1 MTIERYDPKERVLT
15 LGYWL
20 KKILLRAGSSQS
32 RFKKHLLENL
42 PTFRTTAEY
51 RVTIQGSDGDGR
63 LKVVHSPAYPGL
75 GALDDRSGYAY
86 ISSNRFVPFFQE
98 VVG

>member
-32 RFKKHLLENL
+32 RFKKHLLEIYQLLEQQRN
-42 PTFRTTAEY
+42 TE
-51 RVTIQGSDGDGR
+51 
-63 LKVVHSPAYPGL
+63 
-75 GALDDRSGYAY
+75 
-86 ISSNRFVPFFQE
+86 
-98 VVG
+98 